1 MVSQPTFLNPVAGTI
16 YPLGSSHPAGSFVV
30 TSPFGPRTSPF
41 TGFHDGIDIANGR
54 CGDPVYSS
62 AAGVILNSGTDI
74 DGAVFGIIQHPD
86 GWRTYYW
93 HLTAEWLTNGYS
105 IGAGVQLG
113 TIGSTGNSTACHLH
127 FTIKRL
133 VNGVYV
139 AVDPW
144 PLLAQNGGGD
154 TVSTVAMEAFSPARQ
169 ASFVQG
175 TYQGYDPAT
184 LAPKASVGIGPGGS
198 SALCSGQGVVS
209 PAPAWAPGGA
219 VWLIQNGALA
229 GCLVAKAGI
238 TVPAPPPVVVPPPSG
253 GLTEAQVDAKIK
265 AATDP
270 LAVQITALDARLD
283 NASKALA

>member
-1 MVSQPTFLNPVAGTI
+1 MTTFLNPVAGTI
-16 YPLGSSHPAGSFVV
+16 HAAGTTWPAGEFGV
-30 TSPFGPRTSPF
+30 TSPFGPRSAPF
-41 TGFHDGIDIANGR
+41 VGFHDGIDLGNGR

-62 AAGVILNSGTDI
+62 AAGIVLNSGVDT

-86 GWRTYYW
+86 GYQTWYW
-93 HLTAEWLTNGYS
+93 HLTAEWLTNGFS

-113 TIGSTGNSTACHLH
+113 TVGSTGNSTACHLH
-127 FTIKRL
+127 FTIKQL

-144 PLLAQNGGGD
+144 PLLAQNGGE
-154 TVSTVAMEAFSPARQ
+154 AMTTTLEAFNPARQ
-169 ASFVQG
+169 ASFAQG
-175 TYQGYDPAT
+175 NYQGYDPAT
-184 LAPKASVGIGPGGS
+184 FLPKASVGIGPGGS
-198 SALCSGQGVVS
+198 GALCSGQGIIS

-229 GCLVAKAGI
+229 GCYVAKAGI
-238 TVPAPPPVVVPPPSG
+238 TVAAPPPPPATG
-253 GLTEAQVDAKIK
+253 GMTEAQVDAKIK

-270 LAVQITALDARLD
+270 LAAQIAALDARLD